1 MVLDG
6 SQALSAQQLM
16 DHCRA
21 GLSRYKVP
29 RQVYFI
35 DELPRSHYGKVQKNR
50 LLAAL
55 NLHP

>member
-1 MVLDG
+1 
-6 SQALSAQQLM
+6 M

-29 RQVYFI
+29 RRVYFI

-55 NLHP
+55 GLKP